1 MMRRRLHAR
10 PRAQLLV
17 IFAIGILVMLA
28 FTGFA
33 LDLAQYLIYRAHLR
47 RAVDAAAMA
56 AAGQF
61 RSNYSTITQMK
72 TGMRRAAQE
81 TIALNGVEVS
91 DMTIATSIDVDDG
104 GTPLCDDPVQDA
116 TQVPDRYLCFPR
128 GRKKVWIRAEAEV
141 PTAFMRLFGVP
152 TFTVEADAVGEA
164 ASLDLI
170 LALDI
175 SVSMAYDGATPAQR
189 DPIECSQHPNDFG
202 AGCLP
207 FEYVRS
213 AAKKFV
219 QQILDLPCTDP
230 TDPTQCLEQ
239 DRIAIVLFSTGWEND
254 PAHYRGTFYLTAPG
268 GGPWFKRQSD
278 ALAALNNMKLYQ
290 PQLSCKEWVD
300 AGLPDEPG
308 VCLCYGSDCLAN
320 RDPDQ
325 YNGYP
330 DPTKGIQCMLRVKY
344 GYPDGDVSTCTTTN
358 IGGALALSSS
368 VLKQDPRPDAL
379 WVTVLLTDGTANAT
393 GPSPIQ
399 CVTDPG
405 PGCEDLS
412 DPLASL
418 PFGYCPDSTQYNT
431 AADPELAEA
440 WCRDLN
446 TGGSGSRRTDPS
458 AAEFDADDYAR
469 FFADFLACPPSPTG
483 PGTPAPSP
491 PSGCATWGQG
501 AFIYAIGMGAQVVD
515 TTTAD
520 PGDPPPGAALLRYI
534 AAVGDDNDP
543 TTDLC
548 SRPPYNADY
557 SLDCGNYY
565 YRASGADIAEVFD
578 EIAQRIFTRLS
589 H

>member
-1 MMRRRLHAR
+1 MKRYRRK
-10 PRAQLLV
+10 AQLLV

-33 LDLAQYLIYRAHLR
+33 IDLAQYLVYRAHLR

-61 RSNYSTITQMK
+61 RSNYSTVAQMK
-72 TGMRRAAQE
+72 AGMQRAAEE
-81 TIALNGVEVS
+81 TLALNGVQVAS
-91 DMTIATSIDVDDG
+91 MDIKTSIDVDSG
-104 GTPLCDDPVQDA
+104 GTPLCDDPVNDA
-116 TQVPDRYLCFPR
+116 AQEPDKYLCFPR
-128 GRKKVWIRAEAEV
+128 GRKKVWVKAQVLV

-152 TFTVEADAVGEA
+152 HFTVYADAVGEA

-175 SVSMAYDGATPAQR
+175 SVSMAYDGTTPEQR
-189 DPIECSQHPNDFG
+189 DPIECSQHPNDFSR
-202 AGCLP
+202 GCLP
-207 FEYVRS
+207 FEYVRK
-213 AAKKFV
+213 AAKDFV
-219 QQILDLPCTDP
+219 RQILDLPCSDP
-230 TDPTQCLEQ
+230 SDPTQCLEQ

-254 PAHYRGTFYLTAPG
+254 PSNYRGTFYLAAPG

-278 ALAALNNMKLYQ
+278 ALTALDNMKIYQ
-290 PQLSCKEWVD
+290 PRQSCKSWVD

-308 VCLCYGSDCLAN
+308 VCLCYGSDCLASP
-320 RDPDQ
+320 DPTL

-330 DPTKGIQCMLRVKY
+330 DPTEGIQCMLRVKY

-358 IGGALALSSS
+358 IGGALALSAD
-368 VLKQDPRPDAL
+368 VLKYDPRPDAL

-399 CVTDPG
+399 CALDPTA

-412 DPLASL
+412 DPLADL
-418 PFGYCPDSTQYNT
+418 PFGYCPRSTQYDT
-431 AADPELAEA
+431 TADPDLAEA
-440 WCRDLN
+440 WCRDTN
-446 TGGSGSRRTDPS
+446 TGGTGSRRLSPS
-458 AAEFDADDYAR
+458 ASNFDADDYAR
-469 FFADFLACPPSPTG
+469 FYADFLACPPSSVG
-483 PGTPAPSP
+483 PGTPTP
-491 PSGCATWGQG
+491 PPPTGCATWGQG
-501 AFIYAIGMGAQVVD
+501 AFIYAIGMGAQVVS

-548 SRPPYNADY
+548 ARSPYNTNYA
-557 SLDCGNYY
+557 LDCGNYY
-565 YRASGADIAEVFD
+565 YRSSGADIAEVFD